1 MQKFKYN
8 DIKSYVKE
16 NSECKL
22 ISTEYLGIRK
32 KMLFKCKC
40 GNKFEVSFSNFK
52 YNNKRSCNEC
62 NTFKLDKKIC
72 PICLKEFRPRNFKT
86 IYCCKKC
93 KDESQIDRI
102 YYNCE
107 YCGKKAFAKKSVYKK
122 SKKHY
127 CCRECSD
134 KAQMDRIYYN
144 CEYCGKETFAKKTE
158 YNLYKHHFCSNNC
171 CGKFKLS
178 PYITQEER
186 EQGRTRKEDKEWS
199 RKVKEK
205 YKGTCVICGKR
216 KNKEI
221 KIVAHHLEGWNLNAN
236 KRIDVDNGV
245 CLCEECHKEFHSIYG
260 YGFNTKKQFEE
271 FKMIK
276 YKKKIE
282 D

>member
-107 YCGKKAFAKKSVYKK
+107 YCGKKAFAKKVSIKK
-122 SKKHY
+122 
-127 CCRECSD
+127 
-134 KAQMDRIYYN
+134 
-144 CEYCGKETFAKKTE
+144 AK
-158 YNLYKHHFCSNNC
+158 N
-171 CGKFKLS
+171 
-178 PYITQEER
+178 I
-186 EQGRTRKEDKEWS
+186 
-199 RKVKEK
+199 
-205 YKGTCVICGKR
+205 
-216 KNKEI
+216 
-221 KIVAHHLEGWNLNAN
+221 IVAENVLTKLKWTGFIITVNIVAKRHLQKKQNIIYINIIFVAITVVENLN
-236 KRIDVDNGV
+236 
-245 CLCEECHKEFHSIYG
+245 
-260 YGFNTKKQFEE
+260 
-271 FKMIK
+271 
-276 YKKKIE
+276 
-282 D
+282 